1 MTASSD
7 VPVIAIDGPGG
18 AGKGTVA
25 RAVASR
31 LGWQLLDSGA
41 LYRLVALAALRA
53 GLPLDDTDRLAE
65 LARGLAVEFDTA
77 AGAERILLAGED
89 VTEAIRDERCGR
101 VASRVAAIPAVRAA
115 LVDRQRAF
123 RRPPGLVADGRDMGT
138 VVFPDAGL
146 KVFLTASVEER
157 ARRRYK
163 QLKEKGIDVS
173 LPALSRELADR
184 DRRDS
189 EREVAPLRPSPDARV
204 LDTTQMTIDAVVARI
219 LEWAAAVY
227 PAVTGCGTGSE
238 GSPPA

>member
-77 AGAERILLAGED
+77 FPTPG
-89 VTEAIRDERCGR
+89 
-101 VASRVAAIPAVRAA
+101 SRY
-115 LVDRQRAF
+115 
-123 RRPPGLVADGRDMGT
+123 
-138 VVFPDAGL
+138 
-146 KVFLTASVEER
+146 S
-157 ARRRYK
+157 
-163 QLKEKGIDVS
+163 
-173 LPALSRELADR
+173 
-184 DRRDS
+184 
-189 EREVAPLRPSPDARV
+189 
-204 LDTTQMTIDAVVARI
+204 
-219 LEWAAAVY
+219 
-227 PAVTGCGTGSE
+227 
-238 GSPPA
+238 